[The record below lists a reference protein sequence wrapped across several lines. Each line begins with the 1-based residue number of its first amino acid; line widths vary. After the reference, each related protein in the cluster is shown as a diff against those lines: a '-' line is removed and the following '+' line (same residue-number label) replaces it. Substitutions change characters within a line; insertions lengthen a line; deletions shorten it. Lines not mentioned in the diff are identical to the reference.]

1 MYYIQVNRKTK
12 KLPKL
17 KDVLE
22 KVIAQ
27 QRQKQKDK
35 RDKMR
40 NVNVLDALADESNFL
55 TDDQFEQLKEHMQK
69 VKTDQKEN
77 DQ

>member
-1 MYYIQVNRKTK
+1 MYYIMVNRKTK

-27 QRQKQKDK
+27 QRQKQKER
-35 RDKMR
+35 RDKMKSLT
-40 NVNVLDALADESNFL
+40 LDALVDEANYL
-55 TDDQFEQLKEHMQK
+55 TDDQFEQLKEHVQK
-69 VKTDQKEN
+69 VRNDQKEN